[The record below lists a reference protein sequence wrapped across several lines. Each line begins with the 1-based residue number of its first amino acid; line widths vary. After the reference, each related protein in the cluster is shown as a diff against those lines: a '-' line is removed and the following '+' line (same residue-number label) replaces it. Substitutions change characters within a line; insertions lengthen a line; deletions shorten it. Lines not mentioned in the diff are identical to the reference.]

1 LLTRARSRG
10 RKHAP
15 RTEECATQLHERQRL
30 EPTPAGCNSP
40 VVRLLAVLVSSL
52 YLPFAGMW
60 SSVQPDGVHL
70 LVSGYARVGN
80 GCAWLTVDPA
90 TLAAKETRTSC
101 ARPPSSV
108 ASYVPVVIPNPHSQ
122 WQTVR
127 LAHIIGATVR
137 YSPVVLRYSD
147 ASDTRPIWTYGGGS
161 LWLYDVAT
169 TRGSELLR
177 FSATSG
183 HLLQQLAMPKLFRPV
198 VAANLDGLWLVAAV
212 NGGVSRQYPA
222 ALYHVAPGSSQAVI
236 EHREGRAALWIT
248 AHQHTVWA
256 DLISGRQ
263 TVALWRFDGSNAT
276 ARRLSRHT
284 HVTATAAV
292 YGNGSLWAIA
302 NHGVV
307 CTKERVLR
315 IDAATGR
322 ETTIATVPVL
332 DTCGNLVLEPAGL
345 TYFHGAVFFLDGPR
359 LYRVRP

>member
-1 LLTRARSRG
+1 MST
-10 RKHAP
+10 K
-15 RTEECATQLHERQRL
+15 LHDRQRL
-30 EPTPAGCNSP
+30 EPPAAGCDSS
-40 VVRLLAVLVSSL
+40 VMQLLAVLVSSL

-60 SSVQPDGVHL
+60 SSVQPDGAHL

-90 TLAAKETRTSC
+90 RLTAKETHTSC
-101 ARPPSSV
+101 ARPPGAV
-108 ASYVPVVIPNPHSQ
+108 APYVPVVVPNPHSQ

-127 LAHIIGATVR
+127 LAHIIGKTVQ
-137 YSPVVLRYSD
+137 YGPIVLRYSD
-147 ASDTRPIWTYGGGS
+147 GSDTRPIWTYGGGS

-177 FSATSG
+177 FSATTG

-212 NGGVSRQYPA
+212 NGGVSAQYPA
-222 ALYHVAPGSSQAVI
+222 ALYHVAPGSSRAVI
-236 EHREGRAALWIT
+236 VHREGRAALWIT
-248 AHQHTVWA
+248 AHKHTVWA
-256 DLISGRQ
+256 ELISGRQ
-263 TVALWRFDGSNAT
+263 TVALWRFDGTNAK
-276 ARRLSRHT
+276 ARRLSRDT
-284 HVTATAAV
+284 HVTRTAAV
-292 YGNGSLWAIA
+292 YGDGNLWAIA
-302 NHGVV
+302 NDGTA
-307 CTKERVLR
+307 CTKEHIVR
-315 IDAATGR
+315 IDPATGR